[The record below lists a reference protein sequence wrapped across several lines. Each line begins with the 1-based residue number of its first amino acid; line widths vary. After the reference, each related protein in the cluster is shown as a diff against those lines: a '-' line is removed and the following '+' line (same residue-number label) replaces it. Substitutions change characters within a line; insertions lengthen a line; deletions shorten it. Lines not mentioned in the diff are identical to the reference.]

1 LIFCNCNNC
10 ATLIEL
16 ETSIPIR
23 RENYVKLG
31 DLNPTDVSIE
41 YSVVVLLNTTYEELY
56 SKGLLNLAKE
66 RDTIEGILGSYR

>member
-1 LIFCNCNNC
+1 
-10 ATLIEL
+10 L

-31 DLNPTDVSIE
+31 DLDPTDVSIE

-66 RDTIEGILGSYR
+66 RVK